1 MQDRTK
7 LIYNLNTAIN
17 KVKNFSTPNFNNVF
31 SRQYSEDIL
40 FNILDSKDINYAFI
54 FGDFNKL
61 RTINE
66 LYGHEYGTKIM
77 QIALNLIKKDLP
89 QNSIMFRIGG
99 DEFGFILFDKT
110 EKDCKQ
116 YIEKINNTLKDNV
129 SSISGIS
136 IELVATDSSKG
147 DINTQINLADE
158 KINKIKSS
166 RKKLDTPIQ
175 VSSKSFIPLGMPSNI
190 SDTAVFIFSKTDFM
204 LSKNI

>member
-1 MQDRTK
+1 MEDRLK
-7 LIYNLNTAIN
+7 LIHNLNTAIN
-17 KVKNFSTPNFNNVF
+17 KVRNFSTPNFNNIF
-31 SRQYSEDIL
+31 SRQYSEDII
-40 FNILDSKDINYAFI
+40 FNMLNSKNTNYAFI

-99 DEFGFILFDKT
+99 DEFGFIIFDKT

-116 YIEKINNTLKDNV
+116 YIEKINNTLKDNA

-166 RKKLDTPIQ
+166 RKQIDTPVQ
-175 VSSKSFIPLGMPSNI
+175 FSSESFIPLGIPSNI
-190 SDTAVFIFSKTDFM
+190 SDEEKKSWTSI
-204 LSKNI
+204 

>member
-77 QIALNLIKKDLP
+77 QIALNLIKKRFTSKL
-89 QNSIMFRIGG
+89 
-99 DEFGFILFDKT
+99 
-110 EKDCKQ
+110 
-116 YIEKINNTLKDNV
+116 YNV
-129 SSISGIS
+129 
-136 IELVATDSSKG
+136 
-147 DINTQINLADE
+147 
-158 KINKIKSS
+158 
-166 RKKLDTPIQ
+166 
-175 VSSKSFIPLGMPSNI
+175 
-190 SDTAVFIFSKTDFM
+190 
-204 LSKNI
+204 

>member
-99 DEFGFILFDKT
+99 DEFGFIIFDKT
-110 EKDCKQ
+110 
-116 YIEKINNTLKDNV
+116 
-129 SSISGIS
+129 
-136 IELVATDSSKG
+136 
-147 DINTQINLADE
+147 
-158 KINKIKSS
+158 
-166 RKKLDTPIQ
+166 
-175 VSSKSFIPLGMPSNI
+175 
-190 SDTAVFIFSKTDFM
+190 
-204 LSKNI
+204 

>member
-99 DEFGFILFDKT
+99 DEFGFIIFDKT

-116 YIEKINNTLKDNV
+116 YIEKINNTLKDNA

>member
-1 MQDRTK
+1 MEDRLK
-7 LIYNLNTAIN
+7 LIHNLNTAIN
-17 KVKNFSTPNFNNVF
+17 KVRNFSTPNFNNVF
-31 SRQYSEDIL
+31 SRQYSEDII
-40 FNILDSKDINYAFI
+40 FNMLNSKNTNYAFI

-99 DEFGFILFDKT
+99 DEFGFIIFDKT

-116 YIEKINNTLKDNV
+116 YIEKINNTLKDNA

-136 IELVATDSSKG
+136 IKSKLLTPLSSSCNG
-147 DINTQINLADE
+147 RYIWPCSEACCNTY
-158 KINKIKSS
+158 K
-166 RKKLDTPIQ
+166 
-175 VSSKSFIPLGMPSNI
+175 IPLLILKSESTLIPTFTAISSAILKPMPEI
-190 SDTAVFIFSKTDFM
+190 SSAS
-204 LSKNI
+204 L

>member
-1 MQDRTK
+1 MEDRLK
-7 LIYNLNTAIN
+7 LIHNLNTAIN
-17 KVKNFSTPNFNNVF
+17 KVRNFSTPNFNNIF
-31 SRQYSEDIL
+31 SRQYSEDII
-40 FNILDSKDINYAFI
+40 FNMLNSKNTNYAFI

-99 DEFGFILFDKT
+99 DEFGFIIFDKT

-116 YIEKINNTLKDNV
+116 YIEKINNTLKDNA

-166 RKKLDTPIQ
+166 RKQIDTPVQ
-175 VSSKSFIPLGMPSNI
+175 FSSESFIPLGIPSNI
-190 SDTAVFIFSKTDFM
+190 SDEEKKSWTSINNK
-204 LSKNI
+204 I

>member
-99 DEFGFILFDKT
+99 DEFGFIIFDKT
-110 EKDCKQ
+110 EKDCKPKTGPGKTKGTAHT
-116 YIEKINNTLKDNV
+116 IKAKGFAF
-129 SSISGIS
+129 SGKTA
-136 IELVATDSSKG
+136 VGTAKTSSKAGSPEGGAKSKKTRRKGERG
-147 DINTQINLADE
+147 DGC
-158 KINKIKSS
+158 
-166 RKKLDTPIQ
+166 
-175 VSSKSFIPLGMPSNI
+175 F
-190 SDTAVFIFSKTDFM
+190 F
-204 LSKNI
+204 